1 MDMEN
6 YTPSGPST
14 YIIIPRLLILV
25 SSLFNVIK
33 NISDVLMQSVQNKR
47 QNSVKKK

>member
-14 YIIIPRLLILV
+14 YIIIPRLLILA
-25 SSLFNVIK
+25 SSLFDVIK
-33 NISDVLMQSVQNKR
+33 NIPDVFDALCTK
-47 QNSVKKK
+47 